1 MSLAD
6 TISDSFQQILTDNAT
21 TVTNTKTNKEF
32 TGMVTSGDFVASFAE
47 SDQDTELSIQITTLK
62 VNEPKTGDILLV
74 ENKRYITQTVQSRTN
89 SPLVRITA
97 YETKKKK

>member
-6 TISDSFQQILTDNAT
+6 TISDSFIQILGDNPT
-21 TVTNTKTNKEF
+21 TVTNTKTNTTF
-32 TGMVTSGDFVASFAE
+32 TGMVTSGDFVASFTE
-47 SDQDTELSIQITTLK
+47 SDQENELSIQITTLK

-97 YETKKKK
+97 YQTKKK